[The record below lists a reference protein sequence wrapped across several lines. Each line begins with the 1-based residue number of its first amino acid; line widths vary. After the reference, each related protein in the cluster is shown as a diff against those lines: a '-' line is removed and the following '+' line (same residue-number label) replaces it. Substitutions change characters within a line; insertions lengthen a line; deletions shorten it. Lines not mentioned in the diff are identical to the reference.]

1 MLNGWREMSLSLADP
16 YILPPNPLQPYMSI
30 LLLED
35 RKEKNLIY
43 GFGFDKKTKKIF
55 IAPDNREL
63 EIFVD
68 QVKINQ

>member
-1 MLNGWREMSLSLADP
+1 MFADFFGTVRIIKQQENDNW
-16 YILPPNPLQPYMSI
+16 Y

-35 RKEKNLIY
+35 KKEKNPIY
-43 GFGFDKKTKKIF
+43 GFGFDNKTKKIF